1 MPSSFVI
8 VLPNQWKKLEGTGYG
23 QRQALLLGN
32 LQADAGGAW
41 LTGLDDWLAAQLG
54 EPLPA
59 GLQSGLSPQGLVERM
74 LHWSAVVQRWC
85 SLPVFGMGQ
94 VLASNPEQANE
105 FLVAVPYAS
114 PHAAAEALRWVAG
127 LMRDVAQAGL
137 QQAQATHLQDIADT
151 LRRFQV
157 GTVNDYWF
165 QAAAAHGNI
174 PVNRVTPGT
183 FSYGHGRR
191 ARWLASALTD
201 ATPHLAFHLTDK
213 IYTAM
218 ALRRLGLPG
227 GEHLQVGS
235 ADDAAAA
242 AALLGYPVVVKPSDR
257 AQGKGVSV
265 FLQDD
270 ASVRQAFEVAR
281 ALSERIVVERHVVG
295 RDVRLTVFQG
305 QVIKVVERI
314 PASVVGDG
322 QSSVRQ
328 LVERRLKDKDIERRS
343 RQHGRPVLAL
353 DEEALAL
360 LQAQGWPLDAVPP
373 PGQRVLLRRRA
384 NTSTGGSTGLLAPG
398 DIHPDN
404 LRLAVNAAQAVRLD
418 LAGVDIL
425 LPDPQR
431 SWFETGALVCE
442 INAQPA
448 LGVSNLLQVYAQILH
463 ALVGNTSRIPLV
475 LLIGPTSET
484 RQVIRWLQARG
495 TAGMGSVCIGYASV
509 EGIWEDAQRIAAP
522 QPSAFSAAA
531 AVLANP
537 RVGAAVLAM
546 SPDDVLRDGLPFDRC
561 AAVLVMR
568 QDAAGVRR
576 LPELWPMVLP
586 HAPDW
591 IAMPQVGGS
600 ELPQVGQLR
609 QVGATLHRPATA
621 ELAWQQLR
629 RQLASHGAA
638 LENMKVPS

>member
-1 MPSSFVI
+1 MDSGFVI
-8 VLPNQWKKLEGTGYG
+8 VLPDQWKMLEGTGYG
-23 QRQALLLGN
+23 QRQPLLLGN
-32 LQADAGGAW
+32 VRAGAGGAW
-41 LTGLDDWLAAQLG
+41 LTGLDQWFAAQLG

-59 GLQSGLSPQGLVERM
+59 GLDNEQSPQGLVDRL

-85 SLPVFGMGQ
+85 SLPAFGMGR
-94 VLASNPEQANE
+94 VLAANPAQANE
-105 FLVAVPYAS
+105 FLVAVPYGS
-114 PHAAAEALRWVAG
+114 PHAAAGALRWVAA

-137 QQAQATHLQDIADT
+137 QQAQPNCLQEIADS
-151 LRRFQV
+151 LRRFQL
-157 GTVNDYWF
+157 GTVNDFWF

-227 GEHLQVGS
+227 GEHLQVRS
-235 ADDAAAA
+235 ADEAAEAA
-242 AALLGYPVVVKPSDR
+242 TSLGYPVVVKPTNR

-265 FLQDD
+265 FLQDES
-270 ASVRQAFEVAR
+270 SVRQAFEIAH
-281 ALSERIVVERHVVG
+281 AQSERIVVERHVLG

-305 QVIKVVERI
+305 QVVKVVERI

-322 QSSVRQ
+322 QSTVRQ
-328 LVERRLKDKDIERRS
+328 LVERRLTDKDIERRS

-353 DEEALAL
+353 DDEALAL

-384 NTSTGGSTGLLAPG
+384 NTSTGGSTELLAPG
-398 DIHPDN
+398 SIHPDN

-418 LAGVDIL
+418 LAGVDII
-425 LPDPQR
+425 LPDPKR

-463 ALVGNTSRIPLV
+463 ALVGSTSRIPLV
-475 LLIGPTSET
+475 LLIGPTNET

-495 TAGMGSVCIGYASV
+495 TAGMGSVHIGYASV
-509 EGIWEDAQRIAAP
+509 EGIWEDAQRIAGP
-522 QPSAFSAAA
+522 QPSAFAAAA
-531 AVLANP
+531 AVIAQP
-537 RVGAAVLAM
+537 RVGAAVMAM

-561 AAVLVMR
+561 SAVLVLR
-568 QDAAGVRR
+568 QDAAGARR

-591 IAMPQVGGS
+591 IAMPQLDGS
-600 ELPQVGQLR
+600 ELPQPVQVR

-629 RQLASHGAA
+629 RQLAVHSAGM
-638 LENMKVPS
+638 ENKVMA

>member
-8 VLPNQWKKLEGTGYG
+8 VLPDQWKKLEGTGYA
-23 QRQALLLGN
+23 QRQPLLLGN
-32 LQADAGGAW
+32 VQTSSGGPW
-41 LTGLDDWLAAQLG
+41 LTGLDHWLAGQLG
-54 EPLPA
+54 EPLPT
-59 GLQSGLSPQGLVERM
+59 GLENDVSPQGLADRL

-85 SLPVFGMGQ
+85 SLPVFGMGR
-94 VLASNPEQANE
+94 VLAANPAQADE

-114 PHAAAEALRWVAG
+114 PHAAAEALRWVAT
-127 LMRDVAQAGL
+127 MMSEVAQGSL
-137 QQAQATHLQDIADT
+137 PEAQGVHLQSAADA
-151 LRRFQV
+151 LRGFQV

-213 IYTAM
+213 IYTAV

-227 GEHLQVGS
+227 GEHLQVRS

-257 AQGKGVSV
+257 SQGKGVSV
-265 FLQDD
+265 FLQDE
-270 ASVRQAFEVAR
+270 AGVRHAFEVAH
-281 ALSERIVVERHVVG
+281 AQSERIVVERHVLG

-322 QSSVRQ
+322 QATVRQ
-328 LVERRLKDKDIERRS
+328 LVDRRLKDKDIERRS

-360 LQAQGWPLDAVPP
+360 LQVQGWALDAVPP
-373 PGQRVLLRRRA
+373 VGQRVLLRRRA
-384 NTSTGGSTGLLAPG
+384 NTSTGGSTELLAPG

-448 LGVSNLLQVYAQILH
+448 LGVSNLLQVYAQILN

-509 EGIWEDAQRIAAP
+509 EGLWEDAQRIAAP
-522 QPSAFSAAA
+522 QATAYAAAA
-531 AVLANP
+531 AVLAQP

-561 AAVLVMR
+561 AAVLVLR

-591 IAMPQVGGS
+591 IAMPQLDGS
-600 ELPQVGQLR
+600 ELPQAGQLR

-629 RQLASHGAA
+629 RQLASLGAA
-638 LENMKVPS
+638 PDHMKVTL